1 MKHFRPQISA
11 IQEIV
16 SCTEKAL
23 KLVSDQ
29 IADEDAKSSPQQ
41 PTATISPAA
50 VDESTATKKPDE
62 PAQVYRALKGVMRV
76 GLLAKGL
83 LLKGDTDVQ
92 LIVLC
97 AQKPTKSLLGRVHKI
112 LLEKIDVV
120 SPETKFSIIH
130 DQVAETIVLVKT
142 TISDLQP
149 LITCKIMLTSPLVR
163 TDAEEA
169 DAAAAGSTGE
179 WIGWNYFEYYV

>member
-1 MKHFRPQISA
+1 M
-11 IQEIV
+11 
-16 SCTEKAL
+16 

-29 IADEDAKSSPQQ
+29 IADEDSKSFIKQPVSSPS
-41 PTATISPAA
+41 PTTTTSP
-50 VDESTATKKPDE
+50 VSDSSSSIKKPDE
-62 PAQVYRALKGVMRV
+62 CVQVYRALKGVMRV

-97 AQKPTKSLLGRVHKI
+97 AQKPTKSLLARVYKI

-120 SPETKFSIIH
+120 SPEIKYSIIH

-163 TDAEEA
+163 TDLEEA
-169 DAAAAGSTGE
+169 DAAANSEGSQGS
-179 WIGWNYFEYYV
+179 GGLFYSFFLKRLSAYLV

>member
-1 MKHFRPQISA
+1 
-11 IQEIV
+11 
-16 SCTEKAL
+16 
-23 KLVSDQ
+23 
-29 IADEDAKSSPQQ
+29 
-41 PTATISPAA
+41 
-50 VDESTATKKPDE
+50 
-62 PAQVYRALKGVMRV
+62 MRV

-120 SPETKFSIIH
+120 SPETKYSIIH

-163 TDAEEA
+163 TDVEEA
-169 DAAAAGSTGE
+169 DAAAAAAAGSTGE
-179 WIGWNYFEYYV
+179 WIGWNYFEYYDLF

>member
-1 MKHFRPQISA
+1 LQIQA

-29 IADEDAKSSPQQ
+29 IADEDHILLATESPEASTEENKSKVSPSKID
-41 PTATISPAA
+41 T
-50 VDESTATKKPDE
+50 ESTPIIDNRIPKQDSIAVSSSGKE
-62 PAQVYRALKGVMRV
+62 PQMFRALKGVMRV

-97 AQKPTKSLLGRVHKI
+97 AQKPTKSLLERVYSI
-112 LLEKIDVV
+112 LLQKVDV
-120 SPETKFSIIH
+120 IILRSFF
-130 DQVAETIVLVKT
+130 IVFV
-142 TISDLQP
+142 
-149 LITCKIMLTSPLVR
+149 
-163 TDAEEA
+163 
-169 DAAAAGSTGE
+169 
-179 WIGWNYFEYYV
+179 

>member
-1 MKHFRPQISA
+1 MHLYLGITQSATNSLLLLQIQA

-29 IADEDAKSSPQQ
+29 IADEDHVILAAAESPVAPNNGNTSKVSPTKMETEPTPCAENSKPKQESVVPATSSKELQM
-41 PTATISPAA
+41 
-50 VDESTATKKPDE
+50 
-62 PAQVYRALKGVMRV
+62 YRALKGVMRV

-97 AQKPTKSLLGRVHKI
+97 AQKPSKSLLERVYNT
-112 LLEKIDVV
+112 LVQKIDV
-120 SPETKFSIIH
+120 T
-130 DQVAETIVLVKT
+130 LVVFP
-142 TISDLQP
+142 SFFAGNAQP
-149 LITCKIMLTSPLVR
+149 L
-163 TDAEEA
+163 
-169 DAAAAGSTGE
+169 
-179 WIGWNYFEYYV
+179 

>member
-1 MKHFRPQISA
+1 MTVSLFLQILA

-29 IADEDAKSSPQQ
+29 IADEDHTTPSSTENPSLASALVSPTKAESAESKALATSAESGGNKEPQ
-41 PTATISPAA
+41 
-50 VDESTATKKPDE
+50 V
-62 PAQVYRALKGVMRV
+62 VRALKGVMRV

-97 AQKPTKSLLGRVHKI
+97 AQKPTRSLLERVYTI
-112 LLEKIDVV
+112 LLQKIDVSV
-120 SPETKFSIIH
+120 GGEGTETAVNRFIKRNNLFRHKNFFCWLSSII
-130 DQVAETIVLVKT
+130 L
-142 TISDLQP
+142 
-149 LITCKIMLTSPLVR
+149 
-163 TDAEEA
+163 
-169 DAAAAGSTGE
+169 
-179 WIGWNYFEYYV
+179 